1 MFKYICICCDTTRA
15 TYTQTNKIIWAISK
29 NQAIKK
35 FKSKPDV
42 KIIGEHVR
50 NTEEITTCLSH
61 LGYRLKP
68 YEIIDLKV
76 PVVK

>member
-35 FKSKPDV
+35 FKNKFKLLKVSIYKLLIV
-42 KIIGEHVR
+42 LKII
-50 NTEEITTCLSH
+50 L
-61 LGYRLKP
+61 YQ
-68 YEIIDLKV
+68 
-76 PVVK
+76 

>member
-35 FKSKPDV
+35 FKSKFKLYDL
-42 KIIGEHVR
+42 IYI
-50 NTEEITTCLSH
+50 LSP
-61 LGYRLKP
+61 LDRYRINYMSTKLTDWKEMTKP
-68 YEIIDLKV
+68 INL
-76 PVVK
+76 

>member
-35 FKSKPDV
+35 FKSKFKLYDL
-42 KIIGEHVR
+42 IYI
-50 NTEEITTCLSH
+50 LSP
-61 LGYRLKP
+61 LDRYRIKR
-68 YEIIDLKV
+68 YRI
-76 PVVK
+76 